1 MKKIIT
7 IDGMHCSHCQA
18 RVEQAL
24 NSLDGVTA
32 QVSLK
37 KGQATV
43 RLAQPIDDAELIKAV
58 ADAGYTVTTISER
71 KGLFQ

>member
-1 MKKIIT
+1 MKKT
-7 IDGMHCSHCQA
+7 INIEGMHCSHCQA

-24 NSLDGVTA
+24 NSLAGVTA
-32 QVSLK
+32 QVNLK

-43 RLAQPIDDAELIKAV
+43 RLTQPVDDAELIKAV
-58 ADAGYTVTTISER
+58 AEAGYTVTAISER